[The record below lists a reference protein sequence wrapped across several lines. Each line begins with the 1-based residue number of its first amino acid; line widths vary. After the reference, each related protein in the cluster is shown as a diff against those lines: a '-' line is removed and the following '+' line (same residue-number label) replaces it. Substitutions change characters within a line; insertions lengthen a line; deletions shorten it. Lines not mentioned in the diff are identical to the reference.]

1 MMPLSHWGKVHVNFT
16 SIHAYI
22 ISAFDTRIED
32 AQVTCSSDSSSFEG
46 VVQAKCH
53 SILREEIQKLAED
66 LDTKPGPNAEKS
78 FCGEVVH
85 ECVTFLADMKSNANL
100 RSNLYGECP
109 CKCSMKCNTNPTFTQ
124 TSCQSNKDYH
134 QECTTNEISEEEIR
148 HTTTKRNFCISVKKK
163 KIQVLVIPLEKE
175 VAVPNNRLFTVDI
188 NMSVAESET
197 SGDSEANSEGVTHK
211 TTLPTSELPVG
222 NAEGEVDGEFSRNTA
237 SVMAIIEHST
247 SVQRLLSTHSHPVTE
262 ATTLLTTVYPDGSS
276 STTPRTTTPASDV
289 PTSISSTYSL
299 RIHRTR
305 ASVETSHYYDGYTD
319 STPTHPSQ
327 FQPRTS
333 RVETTYYHDTKTHP
347 TDGTTTFV
355 EDIGRSTSPTYVS
368 QIKTFTEPHNALE
381 VTSAIVPEK
390 TDFTSTYSS
399 ELQRGSSRV
408 GTSYYYERKTH
419 FSPSTST
426 VTEDIGRSTASTHE
440 TQIRTSTKPY
450 NAPKVTLATVSNY
463 AATNGS
469 SSAPRT
475 EDNDSGYTASE
486 VTSAPATS
494 YTRGR
499 TKALFSS
506 AKTIEEESGSAKVTY
521 APRTQ
526 QRTSP
531 ELASTAPFSATSS
544 THFLGTQPITSAQPH
559 TTLEIT
565 SVTAL
570 SHSGRSINVLSGVTT
585 AEKDVD
591 STSTRSQK
599 TQSSAVENGSF
610 TASNKN
616 TALPSSTSSGRATE
630 EKGISA
636 KFTHDPRTQQGTSS
650 KLTSSTFTYPER
662 SARTYLDKSTWDVE
676 DLSSAT
682 SSMHFLRT
690 QSRISTLPFITPELT
705 SVTVPSYSGGS
716 TSVLPSTT
724 TAGNDDDS
732 TSTHSLKIQSPAGEY
747 GGFTVSNKNTGLLSS
762 SRRKS
767 SEAPVSSTENMKDNW
782 RTPSSTTHTLTTQ
795 RITTTLLHT
804 YKEVPSKMDLNTHK
818 TVTGESSSSNSY
830 ATDFEY
836 PTSFFS
842 IHSKRTT
849 LPHSN
854 PKDAPATHSSSSHTS
869 NRGVATTTI
878 SGAVRSTTSSIH
890 TPELQRT
897 AESPNTKERTLL
909 TTSPLF
915 SETARGTSSK
925 SDFSA
930 TPFSFMSSQ
939 GTIQSTKSSESSSSA
954 SISTTFT
961 STIPENT
968 KLIYHSSTH
977 DQVHENISD
986 EETTTRVTG
995 VPTTRKNIVTPLITL
1010 SAMTSA
1016 NKKQVDELPLN
1027 TSATIST
1034 VETLESVLE
1043 LSDASDR
1050 FTNGTE
1056 HPESKTTSYTLT
1068 QLLRR

>member
-1 MMPLSHWGKVHVNFT
+1 MVT
-16 SIHAYI
+16 S
-22 ISAFDTRIED
+22 S
-32 AQVTCSSDSSSFEG
+32 
-46 VVQAKCH
+46 
-53 SILREEIQKLAED
+53 
-66 LDTKPGPNAEKS
+66 
-78 FCGEVVH
+78 
-85 ECVTFLADMKSNANL
+85 
-100 RSNLYGECP
+100 
-109 CKCSMKCNTNPTFTQ
+109 
-124 TSCQSNKDYH
+124 
-134 QECTTNEISEEEIR
+134 
-148 HTTTKRNFCISVKKK
+148 KKK
-163 KIQVLVIPLEKE
+163 VTE
-175 VAVPNNRLFTVDI
+175 AVPNTFLFIIDA
-188 NMSVAESET
+188 AESKT
-197 SGDSEANSEGVTHK
+197 SGDSEGSSANTTYK
-211 TTLPTSELPVG
+211 TIPPDG
-222 NAEGEVDGEFSRNTA
+222 NEESEVDGELPENTA
-237 SVMAIIEHST
+237 SVTAVINGTIEHTT
-247 SVQRLLSTHSHPVTE
+247 SIQRLFSAHSHPVTQ
-262 ATTLLTTVYPDGSS
+262 ATTLSTTVHTDGSS
-276 STTPRTTTPASDV
+276 SATAGTATLASDV
-289 PTSISSTYSL
+289 TTSISSTYSL

-305 ASVETSHYYDGYTD
+305 PGVETYHYYDGYTD
-319 STPTHPSQ
+319 STDTHPSQ
-327 FQPRTS
+327 FQRRTS
-333 RVETTYYHDTKTHP
+333 GVETTYYHDTKTHLP
-347 TDGTTTFV
+347 DGTTTLV
-355 EDIGRSTSPTYVS
+355 EDIGRSTSPTYLS
-368 QIKTFTEPHNALE
+368 QIKTFTEPHNALG
-381 VTSAIVPEK
+381 VTSAIVPEN

-399 ELQRGSSRV
+399 ELQRRSSRV
-408 GTSYYYERKTH
+408 GTSYYYGRKTH

-426 VTEDIGRSTASTHE
+426 VTEDIGRSTATTHE

-450 NAPKVTLATVSNY
+450 NAPEETLATVSNS
-463 AATNGS
+463 AAANGS

-531 ELASTAPFSATSS
+531 KLASTAPFTATSS

-591 STSTRSQK
+591 STSTHSQK

-650 KLTSSTFTYPER
+650 KMTSSTPFTYPER

-782 RTPSSTTHTLTTQ
+782 RTPSSTTHTLTTLKVAS
-795 RITTTLLHT
+795 TLLHT
-804 YKEVPSKMDLNTHK
+804 YKELPSKMDLNTHK

-830 ATDFEY
+830 ATEFEY

-842 IHSKRTT
+842 IYSKRTT

-878 SGAVRSTTSSIH
+878 SGAVRSTTSSTH
-890 TPELQRT
+890 TPEIQRT

-915 SETARGTSSK
+915 AETARGTSSK

-930 TPFSFMSSQ
+930 TPFSFMTSQ

-968 KLIYHSSTH
+968 KLIHHSSAH

-995 VPTTRKNIVTPLITL
+995 VLTTKNTVTPLTTL
-1010 SAMTSA
+1010 SLMTSA
-1016 NKKQVDELPLN
+1016 NKKQVDELSLN
-1027 TSATIST
+1027 TSATSST
-1034 VETLESVLE
+1034 VETSQMG
-1043 LSDASDR
+1043 R
-1050 FTNGTE
+1050 NTR
-1056 HPESKTTSYTLT
+1056 K
-1068 QLLRR
+1068 RRQHRTV